1 MSTKTQK
8 SKGDYFKNRE
18 KETLGSH
25 SLEVVVPFPKNALIE
40 LNSSCNHACVF
51 CTNPRMNRKSSS
63 MSVELFELF
72 IQEAVSLGL
81 SEVGFY
87 TTGEPLMHK
96 NITEFISIA
105 HKAGVPYIY
114 ITTNGAL
121 ASLDKIK
128 KLIDSGLNSIK
139 FSINAGTSET
149 YKLIHG
155 RDDFDTV
162 LMNLR
167 TIKDYIVEN
176 ELKVRLLSSF
186 IATKYSE
193 HEVDQYAELISPL
206 VDDYAVIG
214 IGPQGGQSLAE
225 LNALRS
231 ELSLPAPELGTAKP
245 CGMLWS
251 RLHLTQEGYFSLCCI
266 DYENNLI
273 YSKYEPGK
281 LLESWN
287 SETMQSMRQKMLDQR
302 LEGTLCHNCLYSEEK
317 EFTPLM
323 ELDFPQ
329 KDSSRSRQDVWN
341 RITILSQRRSPKTI
355 DTLEEE

>member
-8 SKGDYFKNRE
+8 SKGDYFKKRE
-18 KETLGSH
+18 KETLGGH
-25 SLEVVVPFPKNALIE
+25 SLEIVAPFPKNALIE

-51 CTNPRMNRKSSS
+51 CTNPRMQRKSSS
-63 MSVELFELF
+63 MSVELFEA
-72 IQEAVSLGL
+72 IIREAVSLGL

-96 NITEFISIA
+96 NIEQFISIA
-105 HKAGVPYIY
+105 HDAGVPYIY

-121 ASLDKIK
+121 ASLDKLK
-128 KLIDSGLNSIK
+128 RLISSGLNSIK
-139 FSINAGTSET
+139 FSINAGTAET

-155 RDDFDTV
+155 RDDFEKV
-162 LMNLR
+162 IGNLR
-167 TIKDYIVEN
+167 AIKNHIVEN
-176 ELKVRLLSSF
+176 ELSIRLLSSF

-193 HEVDQYAELISPL
+193 HEVEQYISLVSPL
-206 VDDYAVIG
+206 VDDYAIIG
-214 IGPQGGQSLAE
+214 IGPQGGQSLQE

-231 ELSLPAPELGTAKP
+231 GLSLPAPELGTAKP

-266 DYENNLI
+266 DYENNLL

-281 LLESWN
+281 LMESWN
-287 SETMQSMRQKMLDQR
+287 SELMQSMRKRQLEQE

-317 EFTPLM
+317 EFEPLL

-329 KDSSRSRQDVWN
+329 KDSTKSKQDVWN
-341 RITILSQRRSPKTI
+341 RITILSQRKSPQTTDI
-355 DTLEEE
+355 LEEE